1 MARKKITEAQEA
13 VEVQEQT
20 IVAPVQKEEETA
32 TVQVKATEVAG
43 ELPKNVKKLLETY
56 KTYSALY
63 IDAKGGVYTE
73 GTQPNLRGDAILYQN
88 PYYKQ

>member
-20 IVAPVQKEEETA
+20 IAAPVQNEEETVA
-32 TVQVKATEVAG
+32 APVKAAEITG
-43 ELPKNVKKLLETY
+43 ELPKHVKKLLETY
-56 KTYSALY
+56 KAYSALY